1 MIINIKNR
9 FKNKATCLAII
20 LQALT
25 IIYSVAQM
33 FGIELPVAK
42 DQIYYVA
49 ELIVGLLV
57 MIGVITDP
65 NTNGLS
71 DSERALTYE
80 APVANVKETGGNE

>member
-1 MIINIKNR
+1 MVINIKNR

-42 DQIYYVA
+42 DQVYYIA
-49 ELIVGLLV
+49 ELVVGLLV

-65 NTNGLS
+65 NTSGVS
-71 DSERALTYE
+71 DSERALAYD